1 MLNDTLAGGGAPA
14 GDTGTL
20 IKDTTTASFRQDV
33 LAESMHRPVLVDF
46 WAPWCGPCRMVAP
59 IVDEIAKE
67 FEGKIKV
74 FKLNT
79 DENPNV
85 ASQFGIRSIPTLMVF
100 KGGQKVDTVVGAVP
114 KATLSGTIA
123 KYL

>member
-1 MLNDTLAGGGAPA
+1 MSSAPA
-14 GDTGTL
+14 VTDS
-20 IKDTTTASFRQDV
+20 SFDKDV
-33 LAESMHRPVLVDF
+33 LQSDLPVLVDF
-46 WAPWCGPCRMVAP
+46 WAPWSGPCRMVAP
-59 IVDEIAKE
+59 VVEEISKD

-85 ASQFGIRSIPTLMVF
+85 ASQYGIRSIPTLMIF

-114 KATLSGTIA
+114 KSTLSSTLN
-123 KYL
+123 KHL

>member
-1 MLNDTLAGGGAPA
+1 MSSAAAVTD
-14 GDTGTL
+14 
-20 IKDTTTASFRQDV
+20 ASFEQDV
-33 LAESMHRPVLVDF
+33 LKSDLPVLIDF
-46 WAPWCGPCRMVAP
+46 WAPGCGPCRMVAP
-59 IVDEIAKE
+59 IVDEIATE

-85 ASQFGIRSIPTLMVF
+85 ASQYGIRSIPTLMIF

-114 KATLSGTIA
+114 KTTLSSTIS

>member
-1 MLNDTLAGGGAPA
+1 MDLTQKKQNDQ
-14 GDTGTL
+14 L
-20 IKDTTTASFRQDV
+20 ITDGSESTFMDDVVEASKKQ
-33 LAESMHRPVLVDF
+33 PVIVDF

-59 IVDEIAKE
+59 IVEEISKD

-74 FKLNT
+74 YKLNT

-85 ASQFGIRSIPTLMVF
+85 ASQYGIRSIPTLMIF

-114 KATLSGTIA
+114 KATLSGTIS
-123 KYL
+123 KHL

>member
-1 MLNDTLAGGGAPA
+1 MSSAAAVTD
-14 GDTGTL
+14 
-20 IKDTTTASFRQDV
+20 ASFDQDV
-33 LAESMHRPVLVDF
+33 LKSDLPVLIDF

-59 IVDEIAKE
+59 IVDEIATE

-85 ASQFGIRSIPTLMVF
+85 ASQYGIRSIPTLMLF

-114 KATLSGTIA
+114 KTTLSSTIS

>member
-1 MLNDTLAGGGAPA
+1 MSSATPVSD
-14 GDTGTL
+14 
-20 IKDTTTASFRQDV
+20 ASFEQDV
-33 LAESMHRPVLVDF
+33 LKSDVPVLVDF
-46 WAPWCGPCRMVAP
+46 WAPWCGPCRMVAQ

-67 FEGKIKV
+67 FDGKIKV

-100 KGGQKVDTVVGAVP
+100 KDGQKVDTVVGAVP
-114 KATLSGTIA
+114 KTTLSSTIS

>member
-1 MLNDTLAGGGAPA
+1 MSSAAAVTD
-14 GDTGTL
+14 
-20 IKDTTTASFRQDV
+20 ASFEQDV
-33 LAESMHRPVLVDF
+33 LKSDLPVLIDF

-59 IVDEIAKE
+59 IVDEIASE

-85 ASQFGIRSIPTLMVF
+85 ASQYGIRSIPTLMIF

-114 KATLSGTIA
+114 KTTLSSTIS

>member
-1 MLNDTLAGGGAPA
+1 MSSAAAVTD
-14 GDTGTL
+14 
-20 IKDTTTASFRQDV
+20 ASFEQDV
-33 LAESMHRPVLVDF
+33 LQSDVPVLVDF

-59 IVDEIAKE
+59 IVDEISKE

-85 ASQFGIRSIPTLMVF
+85 ASQFGIRSIPTLMVSRAAR
-100 KGGQKVDTVVGAVP
+100 KSTPWLEPSPRQLSLARLPSTSE
-114 KATLSGTIA
+114 ATTDLVS
-123 KYL
+123 

>member
-1 MLNDTLAGGGAPA
+1 MSSATAVSD
-14 GDTGTL
+14 
-20 IKDTTTASFRQDV
+20 ASFEQDV
-33 LAESMHRPVLVDF
+33 LKSDVPVLVDF

-67 FEGKIKV
+67 FDGKIKV

-100 KGGQKVDTVVGAVP
+100 KDGHKVDTVVGAVP
-114 KATLSGTIA
+114 KTTLSSTIS

>member
-1 MLNDTLAGGGAPA
+1 MSSAAAVTD
-14 GDTGTL
+14 
-20 IKDTTTASFRQDV
+20 ASFEQDV
-33 LAESMHRPVLVDF
+33 LQSDVPVLVDF

-59 IVDEIAKE
+59 IVEE
-67 FEGKIKV
+67 FDGQIKV

-85 ASQFGIRSIPTLMVF
+85 ASQYGIRSIPTLMVF

-114 KATLSGTIA
+114 KATLSGTIS

>member
-1 MLNDTLAGGGAPA
+1 
-14 GDTGTL
+14 
-20 IKDTTTASFRQDV
+20 
-33 LAESMHRPVLVDF
+33 
-46 WAPWCGPCRMVAP
+46 MVAP

-67 FEGKIKV
+67 FDGKIKV

-100 KGGQKVDTVVGAVP
+100 KDGQKVDTVVGAIP
-114 KATLSGTIA
+114 KTTLSATIS
-123 KYL
+123 KYI

>member
-1 MLNDTLAGGGAPA
+1 MSNTAAVTD
-14 GDTGTL
+14 
-20 IKDTTTASFRQDV
+20 ASFEQEV
-33 LAESMHRPVLVDF
+33 LKSDLPVLVDF

-67 FEGKIKV
+67 FDGQIMV
-74 FKLNT
+74 YKLNT

-85 ASQFGIRSIPTLMVF
+85 ASQYGIRSIPTLMIF
-100 KGGQKVDTVVGAVP
+100 KGGDKVDTVVGAVP
-114 KATLSGTIA
+114 KTTLSSTIT